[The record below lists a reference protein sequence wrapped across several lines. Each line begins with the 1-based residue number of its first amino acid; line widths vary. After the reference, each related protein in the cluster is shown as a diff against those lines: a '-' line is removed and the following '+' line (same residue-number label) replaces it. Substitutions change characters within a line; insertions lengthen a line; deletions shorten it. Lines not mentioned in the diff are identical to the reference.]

1 MTPIN
6 CLDCVH
12 VVPNAI
18 NCSTG
23 LPAKICVAPQLLDL
37 LDPALESDGELCQC
51 ARSFRHACGDA
62 ARWFVKRE
70 GMRYSYYCDCW
81 KNNGQGCM
89 DHDPQMRLP
98 EQSSGE
104 PQA

>member
-1 MTPIN
+1 MKNQPITPN
-6 CLDCVH
+6 CADCVH
-12 VVPNAI
+12 VVPLKDI
-18 NCSTG
+18 NLCQ
-23 LPAKICVAPQLLDL
+23 APQLAELI
-37 LDPALESDGELCQC
+37 DPAFESDAEPCQC

-98 EQSSGE
+98 EQSIGDS
-104 PQA
+104 QA